1 MKQSPL
7 RVIVIGAGF
16 FGTKRLEACLAL
28 PNTFT
33 VVGVVDPDASSQE
46 RIKTRYK
53 LPTASSLSLLNIPA
67 DLAIIAT
74 PNLYHAKASIE
85 AMKYGLHVLCE
96 KPLAISKKDAH
107 HIALAAIKYKR
118 IVKTGSNH
126 RFFHTV
132 QKAKELVDNRKIG
145 NILFF
150 KGSIGTNG
158 ERVSK
163 RWFWQSA
170 ISGGGTFIDNGCHL
184 LDIARMFMGDFK
196 SCTATMT
203 TNLWKQSKVEDVGSA
218 IYITGDNRQ
227 AIITSS
233 WIQWAGYV
241 HIELWGEKGYIVIDS
256 TTHDTVTV
264 GGKDGTFVVYDYSN
278 ETKDSYHREL
288 LYLAECIRTNKQ
300 PTPNAKDGAAV
311 IGMIEAAYTSS
322 TKHTWIPIK

>member
-1 MKQSPL
+1 M
-7 RVIVIGAGF
+7 
-16 FGTKRLEACLAL
+16 
-28 PNTFT
+28 
-33 VVGVVDPDASSQE
+33 
-46 RIKTRYK
+46 
-53 LPTASSLSLLNIPA
+53 
-67 DLAIIAT
+67 
-74 PNLYHAKASIE
+74 
-85 AMKYGLHVLCE
+85 
-96 KPLAISKKDAH
+96 
-107 HIALAAIKYKR
+107 
-118 IVKTGSNH
+118 
-126 RFFHTV
+126 
-132 QKAKELVDNRKIG
+132 
-145 NILFF
+145 
-150 KGSIGTNG
+150 
-158 ERVSK
+158 
-163 RWFWQSA
+163 
-170 ISGGGTFIDNGCHL
+170 
-184 LDIARMFMGDFK
+184 
-196 SCTATMT
+196 
-203 TNLWKQSKVEDVGSA
+203 EDVGSA